1 MISRHDGAAASVT
14 MSDRIEEVVV
24 TTAPASG
31 PLPWEFRE
39 TVDMARPAEEV
50 FAFVTQPENVPRDQL
65 LLQIRGAVAEYEHT
79 LIAERMRRGRQARL
93 RAGTLLLWTR
103 VPFGYRLDPERPGE
117 VAGVRS
123 PPTRP
128 CWSPSCRPVPATAG
142 DLVPVRRADAPH
154 VPEEGGG
161 GV

>member
-1 MISRHDGAAASVT
+1 

-24 TTAPASG
+24 TTAPASR

-39 TVDMARPAEEV
+39 TVDVARPAEEV

-65 LLQIRGAVAEYEHT
+65 LQIRGAVAEYERT

-93 RAGTLLLWTR
+93 RVGTLLPWTR

-117 VAGVRS
+117 VAGVRVA
-123 PPTRP
+123 PGRGRAGRP
-128 CWSPSCRPVPATAG
+128 AVRLVPATAG
-142 DLVPVRRADAPH
+142 DLVPVRRADGPH